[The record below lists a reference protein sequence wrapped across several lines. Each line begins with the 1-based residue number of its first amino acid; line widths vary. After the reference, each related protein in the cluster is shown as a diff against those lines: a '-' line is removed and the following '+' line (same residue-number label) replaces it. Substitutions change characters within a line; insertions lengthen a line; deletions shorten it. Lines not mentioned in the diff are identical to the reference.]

1 MKKQAMPIC
10 KVTVI
15 MRAWQL
21 IFLLAIRTCP
31 ILPLAHDLEGS
42 EDADVE
48 DLHFISSYDAD
59 GLDYDEIGTNFA
71 STNIDL
77 DLGLIESVATSESD
91 IHKTTVA
98 REKPI
103 TAFLR
108 KRSASNKTK
117 EIFHK
122 AFSKAVGGGI
132 TGAIAGV
139 IQVLSLMWLV
149 NESFQSCL
157 IFWLYKIT

>member
-1 MKKQAMPIC
+1 MPIY

-15 MRAWQL
+15 KRAWLL
-21 IFLLAIRTCP
+21 IFLLAIRARS

-42 EDADVE
+42 KDAA
-48 DLHFISSYDAD
+48 AD
-59 GLDYDEIGTNFA
+59 ELDYDEIGTNFA

-77 DLGLIESVATSESD
+77 DVGFIESVETSEND
-91 IHKTTVA
+91 IHKTSLA
-98 REKPI
+98 RGKPI

-108 KRSASNKTK
+108 KRSASSKTK

-132 TGAIAGV
+132 TGAIAGIV
-139 IQVLSLMWLV
+139 QVLSLMWLV
-149 NESFQSCL
+149 SESSESFL
-157 IFWLYKIT
+157 IFRL